1 MDLKNVYKLKM
12 NIFKKIFG
20 SQDDTDQSDK
30 NEMKSQYTPDIN
42 TPVDEL
48 FTINFKNNG
57 GKFIYCESMNE
68 VHENFE
74 NILEE
79 NDWFE
84 NEVQC
89 FDSRLFHFLDE
100 NRLEYTNSSNP
111 TFFFTSCENLIADEG
126 SILFSSKQL
135 KHFKIEEFPTNIIV
149 FASTSQLTQNKSDSM
164 RSIKNKYDK
173 EYPTNITAI
182 KYFEKAKEED
192 FLHYGSCH
200 KNLYLILLEDL

>member
-1 MDLKNVYKLKM
+1 M

-20 SQDDTDQSDK
+20 NQDDADK
-30 NEMKSQYTPDIN
+30 QEKKSVKSQYTPDVH

-57 GKFIYCESMNE
+57 GKFIYCANMSE
-68 VHENFE
+68 VHDNFE

-84 NEVQC
+84 SEVKC
-89 FDSRLFHFLDE
+89 FDTRLFHFLDE
-100 NRLEYTNSSNP
+100 NRLEYKNPQNP
-111 TFFFTSCENLIADEG
+111 TFFFTPCENLIADEG

-135 KHFKIEEFPTNIIV
+135 KQLKIEELPTNIIV
-149 FASTSQLTQNKSDSM
+149 FASTSQLLMAKGDGLRN
-164 RSIKNKYDK
+164 IKNKYDK
-173 EYPTNITAI
+173 DYPTNITAI
-182 KYFEKAKEED
+182 KYFEKTTDEEED

>member
-1 MDLKNVYKLKM
+1 MLKNVYRFKM

-20 SQDDTDQSDK
+20 NQDDTDNTEK
-30 NEMKSQYTPDIN
+30 NVNKSQYTPDIN

-57 GKFIYCESMNE
+57 GKFIYCSSMSE
-68 VHENFE
+68 VHDNFE

-84 NEVQC
+84 SEVKC

-100 NRLEYTNSSNP
+100 NRLEYKNASNT

-135 KHFKIEEFPTNIIV
+135 KQHKIDELPTNIIV
-149 FASTSQLTQNKSDSM
+149 FASTSQLTMTKGDSL
-164 RSIKNKYDK
+164 RNIKNKYDK

-182 KYFEKAKEED
+182 KYFEKTNEED

-200 KNLYLILLEDL
+200 KNLYLILIEDL

>member
-1 MDLKNVYKLKM
+1 M

-20 SQDDTDQSDK
+20 QQDDIENQDK
-30 NEMKSQYTPDIN
+30 KNQKSPYTPDIN

-57 GKFIYCESMNE
+57 GKFIYCINMAE

-89 FDSRLFHFLDE
+89 FDSRLFHFLTE
-100 NRLEYTNSSNP
+100 NKLEYQNVTNP

-135 KHFKIEEFPTNIIV
+135 KHYKIDELPANIIV
-149 FASTSQLTQNKSDSM
+149 FASTSQLSMTKGDGLRNIKS
-164 RSIKNKYDK
+164 KYDK

-182 KYFEKAKEED
+182 KYFEKTGEED

-200 KNLYLILLEDL
+200 KNLYLILIEDL

>member
-1 MDLKNVYKLKM
+1 M

-20 SQDDTDQSDK
+20 NQDDTDNQEK
-30 NEMKSQYTPDIN
+30 KVVKSQYAPDIN

-57 GKFIYCESMNE
+57 GKFIYCSSMSE
-68 VHENFE
+68 VHDNFE

-84 NEVQC
+84 NQAKC
-89 FDSRLFHFLDE
+89 FDSRLFVFLDE
-100 NRLEYTNSSNP
+100 NRLEYNNTTNP

-135 KHFKIEEFPTNIIV
+135 KQHKIDELPTNIIV
-149 FASTSQLTQNKSDSM
+149 LASTSQLLMTKGDGLRN
-164 RSIKNKYDK
+164 IKKKYDK

-182 KYFEKAKEED
+182 KYFEKTTEED

-200 KNLYLILLEDL
+200 KNLYLILIEDL

>member
-1 MDLKNVYKLKM
+1 M

-20 SQDDTDQSDK
+20 NQDDAEDQEK
-30 NEMKSQYTPDIN
+30 KVPRSQYTPDIN

-57 GKFIYCESMNE
+57 GKFIYCSSMSE

-84 NEVQC
+84 TEVKC
-89 FDSRLFHFLDE
+89 FDSRLFLFLDE
-100 NRLEYTNSSNP
+100 NKLEYRNVTNP

-135 KHFKIEEFPTNIIV
+135 KQYKIDELPTNIIV
-149 FASTSQLTQNKSDSM
+149 FASTSQLTMTKSDSL
-164 RSIKNKYDK
+164 RNIKNKYDK

-182 KYFEKAKEED
+182 KYFEKATEED

-200 KNLYLILLEDL
+200 KNLYLILIEDL

>member
-1 MDLKNVYKLKM
+1 M
-12 NIFKKIFG
+12 
-20 SQDDTDQSDK
+20 S
-30 NEMKSQYTPDIN
+30 
-42 TPVDEL
+42 
-48 FTINFKNNG
+48 
-57 GKFIYCESMNE
+57 E
-68 VHENFE
+68 VHDNFE

-84 NEVQC
+84 SEVKC

-100 NRLEYTNSSNP
+100 NRLEYKNASNP

-135 KHFKIEEFPTNIIV
+135 KQHKIDELPTNIIV
-149 FASTSQLTQNKSDSM
+149 FASTSQLTMTKGDSL
-164 RSIKNKYDK
+164 RNIKNKYDK

-182 KYFEKAKEED
+182 KYFEKTNEED

-200 KNLYLILLEDL
+200 KNLYLILIEDL

>member
-1 MDLKNVYKLKM
+1 MFTEFQM

-20 SQDDTDQSDK
+20 NQDDAEDQEK
-30 NEMKSQYTPDIN
+30 KVPRSQYTPDIN

-57 GKFIYCESMNE
+57 GKFIYCSSMSE

-84 NEVQC
+84 TEVKC
-89 FDSRLFHFLDE
+89 FDSRLFLFLDE
-100 NRLEYTNSSNP
+100 NKLEYKDVTNP

-135 KHFKIEEFPTNIIV
+135 KQHKIDELPTNIIV
-149 FASTSQLTQNKSDSM
+149 FASTSQLTMTKGDSL
-164 RSIKNKYDK
+164 RNIKNKYDK

-182 KYFEKAKEED
+182 KYFEKSNEED

-200 KNLYLILLEDL
+200 KNLYLILIEDL

>member
-1 MDLKNVYKLKM
+1 M

-20 SQDDTDQSDK
+20 HQDETDNSEK
-30 NEMKSQYTPDIN
+30 NVQKSQYAPDIH

-57 GKFIYCESMNE
+57 GKFIYCSSMDE

-84 NEVQC
+84 KEVQC
-89 FDSRLFHFLDE
+89 FDSRLFHFLDD
-100 NRLEYTNSSNP
+100 NRLEYKNIKNP
-111 TFFFTSCENLIADEG
+111 TFLFTACENLIADEG

-135 KHFKIEEFPTNIIV
+135 KQNKIDELPTNIIV
-149 FASTSQLTQNKSDSM
+149 FASTSQLTLTKGDSL
-164 RSIKNKYDK
+164 RNIKNKYDK

>member
-1 MDLKNVYKLKM
+1 MLTNIYRFKM

-20 SQDDTDQSDK
+20 NQDDTDNTEK
-30 NEMKSQYTPDIN
+30 NVNKSQYTPDIN

-57 GKFIYCESMNE
+57 GKFIYCSSMNE
-68 VHENFE
+68 VHDNFE

-84 NEVQC
+84 NEVKC
-89 FDSRLFHFLDE
+89 FDSRLFIFLDE
-100 NRLEYTNSSNP
+100 NRLEYKNATNPS
-111 TFFFTSCENLIADEG
+111 FFFTSCENLIADEG

-135 KHFKIEEFPTNIIV
+135 KQYKIDELPTNIIV
-149 FASTSQLTQNKSDSM
+149 FASTSQLTMTKGDSLRNIKS
-164 RSIKNKYDK
+164 KYDK

-182 KYFEKAKEED
+182 KYFEKTKEED

-200 KNLYLILLEDL
+200 KNLYLILIEDL

>member
-1 MDLKNVYKLKM
+1 M

-20 SQDDTDQSDK
+20 KHDETDDQEKKVET
-30 NEMKSQYTPDIN
+30 SQYAADID

-57 GKFIYCESMNE
+57 GKFIYCSNMEE
-68 VHENFE
+68 AHENFE

-89 FDSRLFHFLDE
+89 FDSRLFNFLDE
-100 NRLEYTNSSNP
+100 NRLEYKNATNP
-111 TFFFTSCENLIADEG
+111 E
-126 SILFSSKQL
+126 SKQL
-135 KHFKIEEFPTNIIV
+135 KQYKIDELPTNIIV
-149 FASTSQLTQNKSDSM
+149 YASTSQLLMTKGDGLRN
-164 RSIKNKYDK
+164 IKTKYDK

-182 KYFEKAKEED
+182 KYFEKTKEED

>member
-1 MDLKNVYKLKM
+1 MLTNIYRSKM

-20 SQDDTDQSDK
+20 NQDDSEHQEK
-30 NEMKSQYTPDIN
+30 NVSKSQYTPDIN

-57 GKFIYCESMNE
+57 GKFIYCTSMNE
-68 VHENFE
+68 IHDNFE

-84 NEVQC
+84 NEVKC
-89 FDSRLFHFLDE
+89 YDSRLFHFLDE
-100 NRLEYTNSSNP
+100 NRLEYKNVTNP
-111 TFFFTSCENLIADEG
+111 TFFFTPCESLIADEG

-135 KHFKIEEFPTNIIV
+135 KQYKIDELPTNIIV
-149 FASTSQLTQNKSDSM
+149 FASTSQLTMTKGDSL
-164 RSIKNKYDK
+164 RNIKNKYDK

-182 KYFEKAKEED
+182 KYFEKTKEED